1 MSDDL
6 AEGLRLLIA
15 DAVRKELAKQA
26 RPSAADDDYLS
37 TRNASAYANVAP
49 GTLRRWIRERK
60 LQPYGAGRHL
70 RVRRAE
76 LDALLVAGGRR
87 VRRVEETPEAK
98 ADREFKTRFG

>member
-6 AEGLRLLIA
+6 TEGLRLLIA
-15 DAVRKELAKQA
+15 DAVRRELAKQA
-26 RPSAADDDYLS
+26 RPAAADDEYLS
-37 TRNASAYANVAP
+37 TARAAAYANVAP

-60 LQPYGAGRHL
+60 LEPYGAGRQL
-70 RVRRAE
+70 RVKRAE

-98 ADREFKTRFG
+98 ADREFRTRFG